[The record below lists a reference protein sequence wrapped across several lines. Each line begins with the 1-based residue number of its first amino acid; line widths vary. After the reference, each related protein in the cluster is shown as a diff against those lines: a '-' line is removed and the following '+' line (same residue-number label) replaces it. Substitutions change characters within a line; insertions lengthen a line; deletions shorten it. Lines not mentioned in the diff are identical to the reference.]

1 MSLFVPETTAQAWVY
16 AKLSGSSAVIAALGN
31 NQIHPNIAPPE
42 VTTRHISHWFYGP
55 SGGKSAF
62 PIGRGLVQIGMMWR
76 VTAWE
81 PSYSQQALEPAMLA
95 VMVALVGPNGDGIIE
110 RFVHNAVAF
119 TIECRFLGPDIAQIP
134 TPPAG
139 IWAPLHH
146 LYDLVVRPVGA

>member
-62 PIGRGLVQIGMMWR
+62 PIGRGLVQIGMTSEAQHLSRGFHFFLWTRMR
-76 VTAWE
+76 DDSGRSAFESGRDASLGSHRPEAV
-81 PSYSQQALEPAMLA
+81 SLRKHDPAHQ
-95 VMVALVGPNGDGIIE
+95 VGEDG
-110 RFVHNAVAF
+110 
-119 TIECRFLGPDIAQIP
+119 
-134 TPPAG
+134 
-139 IWAPLHH
+139 
-146 LYDLVVRPVGA
+146 